1 MAGLQAVNAAGR
13 AVAECGVA
21 VSRGASGSRVFHS
34 ANQAA
39 KVDRVNCDA
48 GAGQLCFSF
57 PDLLAVER
65 ALFLS
70 LGAGGEGS
78 VRFLPGARKVG
89 FQLRF
94 AHHAVFRD
102 QIKRK
107 VRG

>member
-1 MAGLQAVNAAGR
+1 MKLGAWHWLQTIVLVNPLLYLNEGMRAAFTN
-13 AVAECGVA
+13 
-21 VSRGASGSRVFHS
+21 ASHMHLYIVYPALVGF
-34 ANQAA
+34 A
-39 KVDRVNCDA
+39 
-48 GAGQLCFSF
+48 
-57 PDLLAVER
+57 

-78 VRFLPGARKVG
+78 VRFLAGARKVG